1 MNERPAR
8 TSEGSWWSRR
18 AWSFVHAGRG
28 LWWLLSS
35 QPNARIH
42 LVATFAVV
50 AVGIWLSLPAIEWS
64 VVLLAIGLVWTAEG
78 LNSALEALADHV
90 APEQHPLVG
99 RAKDVAA
106 GAVLAASLA
115 AALVGVLILG
125 PKLLARLG

>member
-1 MNERPAR
+1 MDDRPTRAAD
-8 TSEGSWWSRR
+8 GSWWSRR
-18 AWSFVHAGRG
+18 VRSFVFAGRG

-35 QPNARIH
+35 QPNARTH

-50 AVGIWLSLPAIEWS
+50 AVSVWLSLSAIEWS
-64 VVLLAIGLVWTAEG
+64 AVLLAIGLVWTAEG
-78 LNSALEALADHV
+78 LNSALEALADRV
-90 APEQHPLVG
+90 APGQHPLVG